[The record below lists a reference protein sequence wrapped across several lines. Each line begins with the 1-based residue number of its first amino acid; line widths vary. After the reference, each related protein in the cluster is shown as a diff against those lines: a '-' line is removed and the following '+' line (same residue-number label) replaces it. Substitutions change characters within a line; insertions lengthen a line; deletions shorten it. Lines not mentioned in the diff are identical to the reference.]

1 MDVELLVVAD
11 CPNGTRAAAL
21 LCTALRDVGLGRVEI
36 TTTVITSPEHAGRR
50 GFTGS
55 PTILIDGN
63 DPFPEPTNRRR
74 WPAACTPPR
83 VGHAASRISA
93 CSGKHSNGRSN
104 PTHGTWVSDRSRPY
118 RWRGE
123 RRRSTKNNP
132 ARAMTLAARIR

>member
-11 CPNGTRAAAL
+11 CPNGTGAAAL

-63 DPFPEPTNRRR
+63 DPFPEPDQPSALACRVYPTPSGPRGIPDLRMLR
-74 WPAACTPPR
+74 QALKRAAEP
-83 VGHAASRISA
+83 
-93 CSGKHSNGRSN
+93 N
-104 PTHGTWVSDRSRPY
+104 
-118 RWRGE
+118 
-123 RRRSTKNNP
+123 
-132 ARAMTLAARIR
+132 ARNLGI